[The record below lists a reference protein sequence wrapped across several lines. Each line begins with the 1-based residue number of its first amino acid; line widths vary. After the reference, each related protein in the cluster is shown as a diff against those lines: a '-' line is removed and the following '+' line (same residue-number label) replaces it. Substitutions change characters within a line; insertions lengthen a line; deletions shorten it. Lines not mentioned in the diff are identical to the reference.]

1 VRIVRITLGAADAGF
16 HPFAR
21 TARPQLLPRDFR
33 RQVHARKAEF
43 DLSHGGGL
51 LY

>member
-1 VRIVRITLGAADAGF
+1 VRIVRNRAAAIDAEF

-21 TARPQLLPRDFR
+21 TARPQLLPREFK